1 MLSDNEAE
9 RLITLYQTSPADE
22 EEAYNQLVE
31 GFYTYIIKVTR
42 ATLYKNSTARILYEG
57 LEETARDIAHDF
69 LIEHFPRVLRK
80 YDRSRGSLRTWIA
93 RCVSNHTVDAL
104 RKRPKGYFESIG
116 VEEEEWKYAGL
127 IQEVVGAEHPHAEH
141 DRRELA
147 IILKKLLDELTDTYR
162 EPLRLRF
169 WEGMSIEEIAKTLRL
184 PVGTVKSQISRGTAI
199 LRQRLQARGW
209 DKELR

>member
-69 LIEHFPRVLRK
+69 
-80 YDRSRGSLRTWIA
+80 D
-93 RCVSNHTVDAL
+93 
-104 RKRPKGYFESIG
+104 
-116 VEEEEWKYAGL
+116 
-127 IQEVVGAEHPHAEH
+127 
-141 DRRELA
+141 
-147 IILKKLLDELTDTYR
+147 
-162 EPLRLRF
+162 
-169 WEGMSIEEIAKTLRL
+169 
-184 PVGTVKSQISRGTAI
+184 
-199 LRQRLQARGW
+199 
-209 DKELR
+209 